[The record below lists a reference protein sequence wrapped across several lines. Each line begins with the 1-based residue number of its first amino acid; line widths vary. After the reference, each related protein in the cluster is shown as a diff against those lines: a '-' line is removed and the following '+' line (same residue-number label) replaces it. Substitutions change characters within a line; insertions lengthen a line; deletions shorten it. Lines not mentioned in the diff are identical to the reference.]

1 MLTKGF
7 FQLLA
12 LLVMLIPAS
21 IYAQKGNISG
31 IIIDKTNDEALIGV
45 NVLLRKQNDT
55 TMQVGGTATDFD
67 GKFKFSNLPKDTYQL
82 RISYVGYE
90 TYQVNNLLLQED
102 MSYPLDTIKLKEAS
116 EFFQDIVVEA
126 TAIRVEMVGDTLQY
140 NAAAFKVNPDATVE
154 DLIKKMPSISVDA
167 DGTVKAQG
175 EQIKKVTIDGKE
187 FFGDD
192 VSTALKNLPA
202 EIVDK
207 IQLYDRSSDQAALT
221 GFSDGDELKA
231 LNIITKTGNIQGQFG
246 RFYAGYGTDNRY
258 NVGGNYN
265 YFKGDRKITVLGMT
279 NNINQQNFGAED
291 LLGVLSSMGGG
302 GGGGRGGRGGGGG
315 GGFSPFAADV
325 MFSGGQSGIT
335 KTNALGFNYNDKW
348 GQKVT
353 FAGSYFLTYTQNEN
367 INTLARTYITRGD
380 QTLTRLYDQVTNSNN
395 DNLSH
400 RANIRLD
407 YKIDSFNSIMFAP
420 RISWQGNDRFQ
431 NFFGENKYNTGDFL
445 NSTRTNTTND
455 GNGYNLSARAN
466 YQHRFQKEGRSLFV
480 EGNIAQDNQI
490 SRREQLSTNIALDT
504 ADLDSI
510 YYLNQFTKNNSDG
523 LNGNA
528 EITYTEPLGKT
539 GQLQLSFNE
548 AITTS
553 NSDKKTNAYDAS
565 TDSYSLLDSTL
576 SSTLQSTYMTHR
588 PTIRYRYQPR
598 GSKISFMVGASYQY
612 ATLKGDQSFPNVVSI
627 DKSFNNVLPSAMVR
641 YEFSKSHSFRIFYRT
656 YTSSPTASQL
666 QDIVDNSNPLFLTAG
681 NPDLKQ
687 SYAHSLFGRYNYTN
701 PKNAQSVFVNVRFTA
716 TDNYIG
722 NSTVIPANDTIIRN
736 DILLSTGAQLS
747 QNVNL
752 SGYMS
757 LNGNVTYSFPL
768 QVIKSNISL
777 TAGSNYNKMPSLI
790 NYEKNFTSNVN
801 TNLGV
806 GIGSNISQNLDFYI
820 NYNAGIN
827 NAKNQLNPNLNTNY
841 FNQTTSAKLNWIF
854 AKRFVFGTNITHYLY
869 TGMADGY
876 NQNFTLWNASIGY
889 KFLKNNQ
896 AEINLTVFDI
906 LGQNQSI
913 ARSVS
918 DVYIQ
923 DQSTTVLTR
932 YFMVNF
938 VYNLRNITSGNKDL
952 KTDMPAGHP
961 PMGGGMSPH
970 GPR

>member
-1 MLTKGF
+1 MFIKGF
-7 FQLLA
+7 FQLIAVLF
-12 LLVMLIPAS
+12 LFVPMS

-31 IIIDKTNDEALIGV
+31 IIIDKANNEALIGV

-55 TMQVGGTATDFD
+55 TAQVAGTSTDFD
-67 GKFKFSNLPKDTYQL
+67 GKFKFTQLAKDTYQL

-90 TYQVNNLLLQED
+90 TYQVNNLYLQAD
-102 MSYPLDTIKLKEAS
+102 MSFPLDTIKMSESS

-140 NAAAFKVNPDATVE
+140 NAAAFKGNPDATVE

-175 EQIKKVTIDGKE
+175 EAIKKVTIDGKE

-192 VSTALKNLPA
+192 VNTALKNLPA
-202 EIVDK
+202 EVVDK
-207 IQLYDRSSDQAALT
+207 IQLYDRSTEQAALT

-231 LNIITKTGNIQGQFG
+231 LNIITKSGNIQGQFG

-258 NVGGNYN
+258 SVGGNYN
-265 YFKGDRKITVLGMT
+265 YFQGDRRITVLGMT

-291 LLGVLSSMGGG
+291 LLGVLSSGGG

-325 MFSGGQSGIT
+325 LSSGGQSGIT
-335 KTNALGFNYNDKW
+335 QTHALGLNYNDKW
-348 GQKVT
+348 GEKVT
-353 FAGSYFLTYTQNEN
+353 FGGSYFLTYTQNEN
-367 INTLARTYITRGD
+367 INNLARTYITRAD
-380 QTLTRLYDQVTNSNN
+380 ETLTRLYDQLTTSNN
-395 DNLSH
+395 DNISH

-407 YKIDSFNSIMFAP
+407 YKIDSFNTIMFAP
-420 RISWQGNDRFQ
+420 RLSWQGNDRFQ
-431 NFFGENKYNTGDFL
+431 DYFGQNRYDNGSFL
-445 NSTRTNTTND
+445 NSTQTKTTND
-455 GNGYNLSARAN
+455 GNGHNLSARAN
-466 YQHRFQKEGRSLFV
+466 YQRRFKKEGRSIFV
-480 EGNIAQDNQI
+480 EGNIAQDNQH
-490 SRREQLSTNIALDT
+490 SRREQLSTNIFVDSLDM
-504 ADLDSI
+504 DSI
-510 YYLNQFTKNNSDG
+510 YYLNQFTKNHSDG

-548 AITTS
+548 TFNRGFSDRNTNKYDPTS
-553 NSDKKTNAYDAS
+553 DT
-565 TDSYSLLDSTL
+565 YSILDSTL
-576 SSTLQSTYMTHR
+576 SSTLESTYMTHR
-588 PTIRYRYQPR
+588 PTVRYRYQPK
-598 GSKISFMVGASYQY
+598 GSKMSFMLGLAYQY
-612 ATLKGDQSFPNVVSI
+612 ATLRGDQTFPREVAISK
-627 DKSFNNVLPSAMVR
+627 DFSNVLPSAMFR
-641 YEFSKSHSFRIFYRT
+641 YEFSKSHSFRLFYRT

-666 QDIVDNSNPLFLTAG
+666 QDIIDNSNPLFLSAG

-687 SYAHSLFGRYNYTN
+687 SYAHSFFGRYNYTN
-701 PKNAQSVFVNVRFTA
+701 PKNAQSVFVNLRFTA

-722 NSTVIPANDTIIRN
+722 NSTLIPNADT
-736 DILLSTGAQLS
+736 LLRPDVLLAKGAQLS

-752 SGYMS
+752 SGFLS

-768 QVIKSNISL
+768 TAIKSNINFN
-777 TAGSNYNKMPSLI
+777 AGSGITKMPSLI
-790 NYEKNFTSNVN
+790 NFEKNFTTNVN

-806 GIGSNISQNLDFYI
+806 GIGSNISENLDFYI

-827 NAKNQLNPNLNTNY
+827 NAKNQLNPSLNTNY
-841 FNQTTSAKLNWIF
+841 FNQTTSAKVNWIV
-854 AKRFVFGTNITHYLY
+854 AKRFVFGTNVTHYLY
-869 TGMADGY
+869 TGMADGF

-889 KFLKNNQ
+889 KFLKNRQ

-906 LGQNQSI
+906 LGQNRSI
-913 ARSVS
+913 ARTVS

-923 DQSTTVLTR
+923 DQSTTVSTR

-938 VYNLRNITSGNKDL
+938 IYNLSKITAGDNNMKGNIPPHMGTGAP
-952 KTDMPAGHP
+952 MPPHHP
-961 PMGGGMSPH
+961 
-970 GPR
+970 R